1 MRHLVFALSLFALGC
16 NMQGLPNGVGSG
28 GTVNG
33 DGGGT
38 VGDGGGSKDAGGLL
52 VDMAKGGEGAT
63 CKTACDCQGGL
74 ACFQNMCQAS
84 MLGMVYCCDDTA
96 NCPSGMFCQSAQGMF
111 GRCGMGGGG
120 GGGGG
125 GGMSCGNIQCSNNNT
140 CTQMGCA
147 RCRMS
152 TGTCSAM

>member
-33 DGGGT
+33 DGGGA
-38 VGDGGGSKDAGGLL
+38 VGDGGSRDGSSL

-74 ACFQNMCQAS
+74 ACFQSQCQAS

-96 NCPSGMFCQSAQGMF
+96 NCPAGMFCQSSQGMF
-111 GRCGMGGGG
+111 ARCGM

-125 GGMSCGNIQCSNNNT
+125 GGMSCGNIPCNSNNT
-140 CTQMGCA
+140 CVQMGCA